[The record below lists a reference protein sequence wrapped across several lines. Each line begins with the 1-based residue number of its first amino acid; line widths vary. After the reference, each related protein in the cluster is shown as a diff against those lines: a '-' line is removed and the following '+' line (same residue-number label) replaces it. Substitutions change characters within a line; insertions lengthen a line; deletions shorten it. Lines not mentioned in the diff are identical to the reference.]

1 MFRVHHALAFGGCA
15 LAALAAVAISS
26 PHASSAA
33 PGRVAAPATAGTYPP
48 CRPTAGGPEI
58 KDPPLWTPSPQNHG
72 LLILHA
78 RQTGLSVFCYVVE
91 GQTSYYEA
99 PTIQVHQGETWR
111 MVLKNDLAT
120 AAPATPG
127 PSPTPTQMPPHPA
140 PTAADGCDQLG
151 TMERPPVDST
161 GVLGTKTPDP
171 RLKADVP
178 MSAMDRRN
186 VGDTNFHTHGWD
198 VSPAVDNVFKSTTQ
212 ASSPYGPRS
221 CVFTFVVPLSQSAGT
236 YWYHAHL
243 HGVAATQ
250 VGGGL
255 AGALIVL
262 PSVATSARAA
272 LPAELPSRVIVIKNL
287 TPPVASSPVPAFIAA
302 VGPQARPRALLDANG
317 VGTPSP
323 AFTFPPVTVPG
334 TVWSGMSFDFKATG
348 QCGWG
353 SSPSP
358 APTAGAG
365 QKLML
370 NGVAV
375 PRPGVQGPLPT
386 MHVARSERVRI
397 VNATSD
403 SYVNLWMRAGSGGSE
418 DLRVI
423 ARDGVDVDTKPG
435 QRFLPYKRLLL
446 APSNRAD
453 VLIDPEATDRT
464 LATDFTCTGPLGNPV
479 VAQDLLSVPKAINLQ
494 MLGAAQKRATVPAGE
509 TTAAAFLQ
517 RYGKQSKRNRELT
530 FTQYDNY
537 GHFYVT
543 DTTNRAAPGFG
554 ERPFWLVA
562 NGHSKDPDRYMLP
575 NITVTQNDTETWTL
589 VNAAGEIHAFHIHQ
603 MTFLTLDSTDPV
615 LGPELTNV
623 KLDSVALAPAKVDP
637 QATPFTDPSGAVY
650 PALLPSKTRILI
662 NFGVVHPGT
671 FVYHCHMLAH
681 EDSGMMGIITVL
693 PRGSTSPR

>member
-1 MFRVHHALAFGGCA
+1 MSRVHHALALGGCT
-15 LAALAAVAISS
+15 LAALAAIAVRS

-33 PGRVAAPATAGTYPP
+33 PGHVVAAAATGTYPP
-48 CRPTAGGPEI
+48 CRPVPGGPEI

-78 RQTGLSVFCYVVE
+78 RQTGQSVFCYVVE

-127 PSPTPTQMPPHPA
+127 PSSRPAPMPPHPA

-151 TMERPPVDST
+151 TMELPPDDST
-161 GVLGTKTPDP
+161 GVLGAKTPDP
-171 RLKADVP
+171 RLKADVH
-178 MSAMDRRN
+178 MSAMDHQN
-186 VGDTNFHTHGWD
+186 IGDTNFHTHGWD

-212 ASSPYGPRS
+212 ASSRYGPRS

-243 HGVAATQ
+243 HGVARTQ

-262 PSVATSARAA
+262 PSVAPSALAA
-272 LPAELPSRVIVIKNL
+272 EPSRVVVIKNL
-287 TPPVASSPVPAFIAA
+287 TPPLASSPVPAFIAA
-302 VGPQARPRALLDANG
+302 VGPQARPRALLAARPG
-317 VGTPSP
+317 APPPTPTP
-323 AFTFPPVTVPG
+323 TFTFPPVTVPG
-334 TVWSGMSFDFKATG
+334 TVWSGMSFDFTATG

-353 SSPSP
+353 SSATP
-358 APTAGAG
+358 APSAGNG

-375 PRPGVQGPLPT
+375 PLRGENRPLPT

-403 SYVNLWMRAGSGGSE
+403 SYVNLWMRAGAGGSE

-435 QRFLPYKRLLL
+435 ERFLPYKRLLL

-464 LATDFTCTGPLGNPV
+464 LATDFTCTGPLGNV
-479 VAQDLLSVPKAINLQ
+479 VVPQDLLRLPRAINQ
-494 MLGAAQKRATVPAGE
+494 RMLGSAQKRAAVPAGE
-509 TTAAAFLQ
+509 TTAAAFLL

-637 QATPFTDPSGAVY
+637 QAAPFTDPSGAVY
-650 PALLPSKTRILI
+650 PALLPSRTRILI
-662 NFGVVHPGT
+662 NFSVVHPGT

-693 PRGSTSPR
+693 PRSRR